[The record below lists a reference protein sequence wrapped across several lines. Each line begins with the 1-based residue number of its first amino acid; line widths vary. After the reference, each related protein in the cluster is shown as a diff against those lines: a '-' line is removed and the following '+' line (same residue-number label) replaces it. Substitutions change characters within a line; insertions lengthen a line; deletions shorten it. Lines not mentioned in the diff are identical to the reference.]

1 MASGTISGT
10 VRCEELGDGPLVV
23 SAHAERAITGSAAA
37 EVSLPNGPGAFS
49 LNLEP
54 GAWWIHAALE
64 QSAVPGARSIGAWS
78 HDAVQ
83 VAAGQSVGD
92 IEIVIEVP
100 ETVR

>member
-23 SAHAERAITGSAAA
+23 SAHSEREVAGNAAA
-37 EVSLPNGPGAFS
+37 EVSLPDGPGAFT
-49 LNLEP
+49 LDLEP
-54 GAWWIHAALE
+54 GRWWIHAALE
-64 QSAVPGARSIGAWS
+64 QPAVPGARSIGAWS
-78 HDAVQ
+78 HDAVE
-83 VAAGQSVGD
+83 VGAGEAVGD

>member
-23 SAHAERAITGSAAA
+23 SAHAKREITEGPAAVA
-37 EVSLPNGPGAFS
+37 SLPDGPGAFS
-49 LNLEP
+49 LDLEP
-54 GAWWIHAALE
+54 GTWWIHAALE

-78 HDAVQ
+78 HDAVE
-83 VAAGQSVGD
+83 VAAGQAVGD